1 VSVLLY
7 RKRRIED
14 AALLVEDAIEIE
26 CFQLDAS
33 FVASPDDNIFDHL
46 AEKYRKDRDWA
57 VEMVDNMTQ
66 NAKNTGLDFQLGK
79 AILANSYKAHR
90 LLHLAK
96 KNMD

>member
-1 VSVLLY
+1 MES
-7 RKRRIED
+7 
-14 AALLVEDAIEIE
+14 
-26 CFQLDAS
+26 FQLDAS

-96 KNMD
+96 NMD

>member
-14 AALLVEDAIEIE
+14 AIALFGHEDAIEIE
-26 CFQLDAS
+26 WKSFQLDAS

-66 NAKNTGLDFQLGK
+66 NAKNTGLDFQK
-79 AILANSYKAHR
+79 QY
-90 LLHLAK
+90 
-96 KNMD
+96 

>member
-26 CFQLDAS
+26 WKSFQLDAS

-66 NAKNTGLDFQLGK
+66 NAKNTGLDFSAWK
-79 AILANSYKAHR
+79 SNTS
-90 LLHLAK
+90 
-96 KNMD
+96 